1 MPDKNILRTLIGLQV
16 AIWIG
21 QRIAAVLSMA
31 TFGYIDPVTTLFGRT
46 AGNALFIVLTIALLG
61 ASIGLI
67 ASSAIS
73 RTLYLI
79 VNIVAIVMGLLHG
92 PIVRSGALD
101 FCYSANIL
109 LTGVILTMVYSSPFK
124 SMYEGGG
131 SVPSPVMMAA
141 ASAAPVP
148 PSAPSPLTPEPERN
162 PEQAV
167 AVERSGGPSCG
178 ACGALTHGAKFCP
191 QCGTPV
197 TVKRPVIKNVC
208 SHCGVE
214 SIPGEKFCRECGN
227 PTP

>member
-1 MPDKNILRTLIGLQV
+1 MPTKNTLQTLIGLQV

-21 QRIAAVLSMA
+21 QRIVADLSMTA
-31 TFGYIDPVTTLFGRT
+31 LAYVDPVTNVFGRT
-46 AGNALFIVLTIALLG
+46 VGNALFIALVAALLG
-61 ASIGLI
+61 TSIGLI
-67 ASSAIS
+67 ASSAVS

-92 PIVRSGALD
+92 PIVRSGAAD

-124 SMYEGGG
+124 SNYEGGG
-131 SVPSPVMMAA
+131 GVPSPVMMAA
-141 ASAAPVP
+141 ASLAPVSL
-148 PSAPSPLTPEPERN
+148 SAPTPPTPEPARN
-162 PEQAV
+162 PERAV
-167 AVERSGGPSCG
+167 AVESSGGPSCG

-197 TVKRPVIKNVC
+197 VVKRAGVKNVC
-208 SHCGVE
+208 SRCGVE